1 MTGVRRAPVHFL
13 VVDHETSPACR
24 CKRNFL
30 PRYGIGKQCEVVTGY
45 PVALRTG
52 CEAKSKAAATRD

>member
-1 MTGVRRAPVHFL
+1 MTGGMLLPVQFL
-13 VVDHETSPACR
+13 VADHETSPACR

-30 PRYGIGKQCEVVTGY
+30 PRYGIGEQCEAVTGH

-52 CEAKSKAAATRD
+52 SEAKPNAAATRD